1 MTILI
6 FESTRIKNTFLD
18 FDNPREA
25 IASKMQQL
33 KVAGEERLRLAAKL
47 RAEHAAAAQ
56 AEREASR
63 ARTKARWDDK
73 KATDLAKL
81 MSRHNRG
88 VMQWSE

>member
-1 MTILI
+1 LNTK
-6 FESTRIKNTFLD
+6 IKNSFLD

>member
-1 MTILI
+1 
-6 FESTRIKNTFLD
+6 
-18 FDNPREA
+18 
-25 IASKMQQL
+25 MQQL
-33 KVAGEERLRLAAKL
+33 KVAGEERLRLAARL

-88 VMQWSE
+88 DRVVRMKSIRLVMSWGSICFRSEKAGKRVQ